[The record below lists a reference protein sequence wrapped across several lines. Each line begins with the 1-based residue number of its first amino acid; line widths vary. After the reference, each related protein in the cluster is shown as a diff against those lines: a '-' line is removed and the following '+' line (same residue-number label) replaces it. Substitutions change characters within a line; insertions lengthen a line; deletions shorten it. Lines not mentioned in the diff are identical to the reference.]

1 MPQKVVTDKDKD
13 ILEALL
19 RNTEIKFSVIAKKF
33 GIPMSSVYRVYNK
46 LRDMGILKGR
56 LYIVDYSKIGLPI
69 LANFTIE
76 ISGDEKKVME
86 FLRHCENIEFCGK
99 SINDSVIVAYGY
111 FENRNELKEFE
122 ETIKKEFGV
131 KRISVIEIEQKTK
144 IQKQPLKC
152 KTYKKEYVFKI
163 IPR

>member
-86 FLRHCENIEFCGK
+86 FLRHCENMKYMTFG
-99 SINDSVIVAYGY
+99 SG
-111 FENRNELKEFE
+111 LKARFLMSFYSLQ
-122 ETIKKEFGV
+122 ISCMRKKFRG
-131 KRISVIEIEQKTK
+131 
-144 IQKQPLKC
+144 
-152 KTYKKEYVFKI
+152 F
-163 IPR
+163 